1 MSTHLNLMTDEDR
14 RQQLLRGARRS
25 WTRILLGTAVVLAM
39 CGTVQWWH
47 GTATSEEL
55 QSLEDRYAPI
65 QTLKNQCIRMRTE
78 INTMREAQQLTLR
91 LVDTRPAVTLL
102 GAISKAAANAGG
114 RVFVDRL
121 ELQTDRASGD
131 QRVAVVS
138 GYGNDNSAIA
148 KFTEA
153 LRASSLFADV
163 SLNSSASQTASNQQA
178 RSFQIECQL

>member
-14 RQQLLRGARRS
+14 RRQLLRGARQG
-25 WTRILLGTAVVLAM
+25 WTRMLVGTAVLLAL
-39 CGTVQWWH
+39 CGTVQWWQ

-55 QSLEDRYAPI
+55 RSLEDRYAPI

-78 INTMREAQQLTLR
+78 INSMREAQQLTLR
-91 LVDTRPAVTLL
+91 LVDSRPTITLL
-102 GAISKAAANAGG
+102 GAISSAAASADG

-121 ELQTDRASGD
+121 ELQTNRASGD

-138 GYGNDNSAIA
+138 GYGNNNSAIA

-178 RSFQIECQL
+178 RSFQVECQL